1 MNNQSLKIALAKL
14 MVLVYILANAISLT
28 EGFIMRVTREEH
40 LLQLTWMPRLFPVNC
55 YLIEEEDGLT
65 LIDAAMSFSVQG
77 IIQTAAK
84 LGKKITR
91 IVLTH
96 AHNDHIGALDE
107 LKKLLPDALV
117 YISERDA
124 ALLRGD
130 RSLRAEEP
138 QTPIKGG
145 VPTKVTTEPDILL
158 NEGDRIGSLIAVLT
172 PGHTPGSMS
181 FLDSRSGAI
190 IVGDAFQTF
199 RGTAVA
205 GTVIPLFPF
214 PSMATWNKE
223 QALNSAIKLSEL
235 SPSLLAAGHG
245 NLLIAPG
252 EQIKEAIRRAKITVE
267 RSY

>member
-1 MNNQSLKIALAKL
+1 M
-14 MVLVYILANAISLT
+14 
-28 EGFIMRVTREEH
+28 MRVTREAN

-55 YLIEEEDGLT
+55 YLVEEADELT
-65 LIDAAMSFSVQG
+65 LIDAALPFSVQG
-77 IIQTAAK
+77 IIRTAAK
-84 LGKKITR
+84 LDKKITR

-96 AHNDHIGALDE
+96 AHGDHIGALDE
-107 LKKLLPDALV
+107 LKKLLPEALV

-138 QTPIKGG
+138 QTPIKGS
-145 VPTKVTTEPDILL
+145 VPKKVSTLPDVLL
-158 NEGDRIGSLIAVLT
+158 QEGDTIGSLKAIYT

-181 FLDSRSGAI
+181 FIDIRSGAV

-199 RGTAVA
+199 RGTAVS

-214 PSMATWNKE
+214 PAMATWNKV
-223 QALNSAIKLSEL
+223 QALTSAIKLSKL

-252 EQIKEAIRRAKITVE
+252 EQIKEAIRTAQITVN
-267 RSY
+267 RSH